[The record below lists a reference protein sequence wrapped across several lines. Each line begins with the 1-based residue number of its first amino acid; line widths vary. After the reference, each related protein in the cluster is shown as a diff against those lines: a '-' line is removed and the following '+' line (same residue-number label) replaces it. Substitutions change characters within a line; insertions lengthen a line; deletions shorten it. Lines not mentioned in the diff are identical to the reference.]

1 MIDRNALLLLDT
13 NVILYLLRGK
23 AAGRWITET
32 YELGARVERPLVSVV
47 SVGEIL
53 AIAERQ
59 GYGTDKRESLR
70 KLLDELVVVNVK
82 WPIAKEYA
90 RLQALLQAVSAT
102 LILCGTT
109 AWLLWPAHQAIT
121 AETHERLCRGMA
133 RAEAEELL
141 GGTHEDF
148 VDWLN
153 NRSPKIGSGNDLLN
167 EQSNQP
173 GIEYWYEDS
182 GVILVRFDS
191 EGRVADKQFLEMRVS
206 TFQQRIARSQEGVGR
221 LVWQLRTLAR

>member
-1 MIDRNALLLLDT
+1 M
-13 NVILYLLRGK
+13 V
-23 AAGRWITET
+23 
-32 YELGARVERPLVSVV
+32 
-47 SVGEIL
+47 
-53 AIAERQ
+53 
-59 GYGTDKRESLR
+59 
-70 KLLDELVVVNVK
+70 
-82 WPIAKEYA
+82 
-90 RLQALLQAVSAT
+90 AT

-109 AWLLWPAHQAIT
+109 VLAAL
-121 AETHERLCRGMA
+121 A
-133 RAEAEELL
+133 RSSSHHCGNTRAALPRDGSAPRPKSLL

-221 LVWQLRTLAR
+221 LVWSFGTCGVNERRLAIACLGAHAMLASTQ